1 MRISDWSSDVCSSDL
16 LGLPAP
22 IADIAY
28 AYRNRE
34 SSKAIFAQVSYKV
47 TDQLTATLGGRYTW
61 VNVGITQ
68 AAGNVFGVDPD
79 SAAATQ
85 RKKLSAPAWTA
96 SLQYQID
103 PDHMVYFNQ
112 RGSFR

>member
-1 MRISDWSSDVCSSDL
+1 MFVVFFCKQKSAYEIRLSDWSSDVCSSDL
-16 LGLPAP
+16 P
-22 IADIAY
+22 Y
-28 AYRNRE
+28 
-34 SSKAIFAQVSYKV
+34 
-47 TDQLTATLGGRYTW
+47 
-61 VNVGITQ
+61 
-68 AAGNVFGVDPD
+68 

-112 RGSFR
+112 RGSFRSGNLNGTVAPFIDPLTGNPANLFKNEKVHDFEFGYKFNGQLGDAQAQ